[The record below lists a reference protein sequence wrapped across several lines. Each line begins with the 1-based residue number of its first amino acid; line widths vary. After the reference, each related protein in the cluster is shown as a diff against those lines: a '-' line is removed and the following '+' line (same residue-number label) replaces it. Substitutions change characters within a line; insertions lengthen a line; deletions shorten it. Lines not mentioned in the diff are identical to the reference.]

1 MTSYSGQTS
10 DATAVDLSR
19 LPYPD
24 VIEALSFEGI
34 VDALKTQLIQLA
46 PEVEPVLGL
55 ESEPLVKL
63 IQLFAYREMLL
74 RQRVNDSAKAVN
86 IAYAMGADL
95 DNLVAIL
102 GVQRLL
108 LQEADEQAQT
118 PAVYESDED
127 LRQRAL
133 LAPEGY
139 SVAGP
144 AGAYVFHA
152 RTASGDV
159 LDASAVSPNPGEV
172 LVTVLA
178 RGETGVPDQALLDLV
193 EAAVSAEDVRP
204 LTDMVTVQAADV
216 LTFTVEATIATFA
229 GPDSSV
235 VMTEAHRRLD
245 AYLTGSFRLG
255 RDITRAGL
263 IAALCAEGVQNV
275 VLAAPAADIPVTRA
289 QAARC
294 TLRDIT
300 HTGVGE

>member
-1 MTSYSGQTS
+1 MTTYSGQTS

-19 LPYPD
+19 LPFPD
-24 VIEALSFEGI
+24 VIEALSYEGI
-34 VDALKTQLIQLA
+34 VDALKAQLIQLA
-46 PEVEPVLGL
+46 PETEPFLAL
-55 ESEPLVKL
+55 ESEPLVWL
-63 IQLFAYREMLL
+63 IQVFAWRELLL
-74 RQRVNDSAKAVN
+74 RQRINDAARAVN
-86 IAYAMGADL
+86 LAYARSADL
-95 DNLVAIL
+95 DNLVALL

-108 LQEADEQAQT
+108 LQPADEQAQT
-118 PAVYESDED
+118 PAVWESDEA

-152 RTASGDV
+152 RSASGAV
-159 LDASAVSPNPGEV
+159 LDASAISPNPGEV

-178 RGETGVPDQALLDLV
+178 ATETGIPGQDVLDAV

-204 LTDMVTVQAADV
+204 LTDLVTVQAVDV
-216 LTFTVEATIATFA
+216 ITFQVEATVATFA

-235 VMTEAHRRLD
+235 VMAEAQRRLD
-245 AYLTGSFRLG
+245 DYLAGSFRLG

-275 VLAAPAADIPVTRA
+275 VLTAPAADIVVTRV

-294 TLRDIT
+294 TDRTII
-300 HTGVGE
+300 HAGVGE